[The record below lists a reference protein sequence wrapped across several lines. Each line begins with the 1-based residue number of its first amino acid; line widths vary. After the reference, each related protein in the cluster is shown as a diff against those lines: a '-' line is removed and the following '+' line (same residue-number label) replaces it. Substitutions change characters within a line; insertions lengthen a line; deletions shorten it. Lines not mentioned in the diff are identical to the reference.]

1 MPHTQTHITL
11 LIDQTASMFP
21 YTTQVVDGLNYYV
34 EALCAQTP
42 GPVFATLKTFA
53 EAVTTHYE
61 QRPVH
66 RVDKIRVESYVP
78 EGNTA
83 LYDAIETTL
92 ENIPASTAM
101 RQMVIILSDG
111 EDVCSWTSLT
121 ACADRIG
128 QAQQQGVLI
137 VFLGDGDEALA
148 TAAVLGI
155 PEHCRYQFTAR
166 EGLRG
171 VFQLLTT
178 QTVQALADVAT
189 RGLLPT
195 QFFPAPYP
203 Q

>member
-11 LIDQTASMFP
+11 LIDQTASMLP
-21 YTTQVVDGLNYYV
+21 YVTQVVDGLNHYV

-42 GPVFATLKTFA
+42 GPVFATLQTFA
-53 EAVTTHYE
+53 ETVTTHYE
-61 QRPVH
+61 KRPIH
-66 RVDKIRVESYVP
+66 RVDKIRFEAYVP

-92 ENIPASTAM
+92 EAIPAASEV

-111 EDVCSWTSLT
+111 EDICSWTSLT
-121 ACADRIG
+121 ACAEHITE
-128 QAQQQGVLI
+128 AQQQGVLL

-148 TAAVLGI
+148 TAALLGI
-155 PEHCRYQFTAR
+155 PEHCRYRFTAR

-178 QTVQALADVAT
+178 QTVNALTEVAT

-195 QFFPAPYP
+195 QFFPA
-203 Q
+203 